1 MGDKFFVTKFEHQRS
16 LQGTPL
22 SVDDT
27 VNNKISGRHFKK
39 YNFISANF
47 TGRCSIMKKL
57 IAGKKVWSPTDL
69 IDGFLQHN
77 ELKILTGSSDDLA
90 ALRKSVYKKFQIPHK
105 SDRYFFVYNE
115 QNSAKHSLDLQK
127 IDLSSGELLFVVPNQ
142 IHTSP
147 PLKKGLKFHSLSF
160 EANCLSLLPRQFHFL
175 TNPFNRQIIS
185 FDNESRLRVKAIF
198 ETLRQL
204 LFSASTRNNTEI
216 ILAHLN
222 SLLSEFNNAY
232 FKNTSLEIFT
242 GNKLSKYIQ
251 FKLLIETE
259 FKKQPSVNSIA
270 GKLNLSENQLYS
282 IVKEFSGLSPKK
294 YLIQRLMLEAQR
306 ILFYERPSTKELAY
320 ELGFADPDY
329 FSRLF
334 KQHRGKSISRF
345 VRYIQDL
352 SSQK

>member
-1 MGDKFFVTKFEHQRS
+1 MKKPTNK
-16 LQGTPL
+16 
-22 SVDDT
+22 
-27 VNNKISGRHFKK
+27 NKIS
-39 YNFISANF
+39 S
-47 TGRCSIMKKL
+47 T
-57 IAGKKVWSPTDL
+57 TDL
-69 IDGFLQHN
+69 IDTFLQHN
-77 ELKILTGSSDDLA
+77 ELKILAGSSQDIASLH
-90 ALRKSVYKKFQIPHK
+90 KSVYKKFQIPHK

-115 QNSAKHSLDLQK
+115 QNSAKHSLDLLEM
-127 IDLSSGELLFVVPNQ
+127 DLSSGELLFVVPNQ

-160 EANCLSLLPRQFHFL
+160 EANCLSLLPRQFYFL

-185 FDNESRLRVKAIF
+185 FDQESRLRVKTLF

-204 LFSASTRNNTEI
+204 LFSTSTRNNTEI

-222 SLLSEFNNAY
+222 ALLSEFNNAY
-232 FKNTSLEIFT
+232 FKNSNLEVFS

-251 FKLLIETE
+251 FKLLIEAE
-259 FKKQPSVNSIA
+259 FKKQPSINSIA
-270 GKLNLSENQLYS
+270 KKLILSENQLFS
-282 IVKEFSGLSPKK
+282 IVKEFSELSPKK

-306 ILFYERPSTKELAY
+306 ILFYEKPSVKELAY

-334 KQHRGKSISRF
+334 KKQTGKSVSSF
-345 VRYIQDL
+345 VSYIQDL